1 MREQKILHW
10 MRLRENLFFP
20 TKKAGYIF
28 RAQAIGP
35 ALFTVW
41 PKKNSYQ

>member
-28 RAQAIGP
+28 RAQATRP
-35 ALFTVW
+35 CLVYRLAE
-41 PKKNSYQ
+41 KDSYQ